1 AVRVAGVL
9 AGLLAAAGRPAR
21 PGAEVAVPADGLRL
35 GSGAGP
41 DVAAQRDDPV
51 LEQQPRLACGE
62 AGAARRD
69 QVLPGQSDLPEG
81 GGAGPFG
88 LLGDGLAPLPF
99 DPGRQRCRVD
109 GDAGQPLQIARGP
122 ELVVEVVVVLRQIE
136 VDHPLRGQ
144 AAVLVLP
151 VAALVPGDAVAAHG
165 HADGPPVRPAVD

>member
-1 AVRVAGVL
+1 PRGVVAAPAALALGLHGAQLRALQQHVPAGPLQVGPGRAVYLDGVL
-9 AGLLAAAGRPAR
+9 ADLLAVDEHPAR
-21 PGAEVAVPADGLRL
+21 PGAEVAVLDDGLRL

-99 DPGRQRCRVD
+99 DPGGSGVVSTVMPGSPCRSHVD
-109 GDAGQPLQIARGP
+109 QNSSSKWSSSCGR
-122 ELVVEVVVVLRQIE
+122 
-136 VDHPLRGQ
+136 
-144 AAVLVLP
+144 
-151 VAALVPGDAVAAHG
+151 
-165 HADGPPVRPAVD
+165 